1 MAYIQK
7 NNPFKKRSDLRAAKK
22 EEKNFPQ
29 TSLTDKDLMGVMGG
43 PSVREARKARRQ
55 LKKSIRKGTYKPT
68 VKETKI
74 GSMSLRTETSP
85 GEALSESRR
94 NIRIAKSKRKAR
106 KEMIKNQ
113 KNKSKSIPDFSKMR
127 K

>member
-55 LKKSIRKGTYKPT
+55 LKKSIRKGTYKPA

-74 GSMSLRTETSP
+74 GSMNIKVETSP
-85 GEALSESRR
+85 GEALSESKR

-106 KEMIKNQ
+106 KEMIKDQ
-113 KNKSKSIPDFSKMR
+113 KNKSKSIPDFLK
-127 K
+127 